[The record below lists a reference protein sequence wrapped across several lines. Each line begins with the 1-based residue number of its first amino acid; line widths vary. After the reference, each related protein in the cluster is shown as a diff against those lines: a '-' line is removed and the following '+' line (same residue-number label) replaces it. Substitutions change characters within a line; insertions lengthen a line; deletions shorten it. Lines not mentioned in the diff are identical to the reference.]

1 MSDVNPVIN
10 NTTATMKKAIDRLED
25 ELTKIRAGK
34 ANPTMLESVS
44 VDYYGNM
51 TPISQVANI
60 TASDA
65 KTLIIQPWEKN
76 MLSAIA
82 TAILNSNLGFN
93 PMNNGEVLMI
103 SLPPLTE
110 ERRKEFVK
118 KARAEAENAK
128 VAIRNIRKESNEAV
142 KKLQKDG
149 LSEDEAKAAEGRIQK
164 LTDEFVA
171 KADSIAEAKE
181 RDIMKV

>member
-1 MSDVNPVIN
+1 MSDVNTVFN
-10 NTTATMKKAIDRLED
+10 ATKDAMNKAISRLED

-44 VDYYGNM
+44 VDYYGTM
-51 TPISQVANI
+51 TPINQVANI
-60 TASDA
+60 TATDA
-65 KTLIIQPWEKN
+65 KTLTIQPWEKH
-76 MLSAIA
+76 MLQAIG

-93 PMNNGEVLMI
+93 PQNNGEILII

-118 KARAEAENAK
+118 KAKGEGETAK
-128 VAIRNIRKESNEAV
+128 VAIRNARKDGNELI

-149 LSEDEAKAAEGRIQK
+149 LSEDEAKAAEGKIQK
-164 LTDEFVA
+164 LTDEWVA
-171 KADSIAEAKE
+171 KVDTLTDAKE
-181 RDIMKV
+181 QDIMKV